1 MTEHYCPP
9 RAITDKTIIKRRFYI
24 CSLIVFLII
33 FSISCVTSWGAQDL
47 IDNIVSPEELLIYTV
62 IGFMPALV
70 LFVYAYYFL
79 TGRLRDCGK
88 NTYHAW
94 FILIPLFGLGY
105 CIYLCFP
112 VSKEI
117 TTQQQLVRIHPK
129 NSRAETSDLI
139 LRRSSANSG
148 YIS

>member
-105 CIYLCFP
+105 CVYLCFP
-112 VSKEI
+112 GSKEI
-117 TTQQQLVRIHPK
+117 TT
-129 NSRAETSDLI
+129 
-139 LRRSSANSG
+139 
-148 YIS
+148 